1 MLELNRMRELVGA
14 DRRLSDE
21 ELEEMGRQIYR
32 LAETLVDLAL
42 DTLPQSP
49 SLNHPEA
56 SEEDDQEDR

>member
-1 MLELNRMRELVGA
+1 MLELNRVRELVGA

-42 DTLPQSP
+42 DTLPQP
-49 SLNHPEA
+49 PNLNHPEA